1 VGGAK
6 EWVMLKISGHSDD
19 IVEANIELERKCPCC
34 GAEVEK
40 PTKAVVGGKGDE
52 INAYEQKVWFTI
64 GDEKGGL
71 VVMMFY
77 GSSGCWATSIGQIG
91 EDVPI
96 PWEVRVGAEG
106 HSVVVCVDC
115 PDGTPAKVT
124 RESTS

>member
-1 VGGAK
+1 
-6 EWVMLKISGHSDD
+6 MLKISGHSDD

-40 PTKAVVGGKGDE
+40 PTKAVVGGKVESLALID
-52 INAYEQKVWFTI
+52 AYEQKVWFTI